1 MHAPESLVKLSL
13 KAVLALIACAAAA
26 SAQPYGYVSNTMGN
40 TVSVVNIANNT
51 VAASILIS
59 AAGLAGLAITPD
71 GSYLYVAEQSK
82 NSVGVISTSSKTV
95 VNTILVGTSP
105 VQVAITPNGA
115 TAYVANQGSN
125 NVSVINTATRT
136 VVANVPVGT
145 KPVGIAVTRDG
156 SKVLVANL
164 SSANISVIS
173 TASNTVVAT
182 WTALAG
188 PNGMAMS
195 PNGSLVYVTNKDANA
210 VTVYNLSYG
219 TIQSTI
225 TGFAAPNAAAVTPDG
240 SQLYVTNANSS
251 KVFAVN
257 TSSFAITQV
266 PVGLLPTSVAVSSDG
281 TTAYVTNAYG
291 YSLSEINTAN
301 NTVKYTLKSVGIYP
315 YSVAL
320 FIARIQ
326 DTGTSVPEF
335 TTVSAASYTPA
346 IGVAPD
352 SIVAGF
358 GKNLAETQEGAAAL
372 PLPTVLAG
380 RSVSVRD
387 SAGAERPAPLF
398 MVSPTQVNYL
408 ISPDTAVGLATVTV
422 MDGQEVVT
430 SGPVQVNAIAPAL
443 FSVNASGQGV
453 AAAQAVQVSADGTQT
468 TMPVAQWDA
477 VAQRWASVPIDLS
490 AGVQTVL
497 LLYGTGIRGR
507 SSPDAVQAQVGGV
520 HAIVDYAGA
529 QPAYSGL
536 DQVNLRLPQELAGRG
551 EVVIT
556 LTVDSVAANQVTVNV
571 K

>member
-1 MHAPESLVKLSL
+1 
-13 KAVLALIACAAAA
+13 
-26 SAQPYGYVSNTMGN
+26 
-40 TVSVVNIANNT
+40 
-51 VAASILIS
+51 
-59 AAGLAGLAITPD
+59 
-71 GSYLYVAEQSK
+71 
-82 NSVGVISTSSKTV
+82 VISTSSNTL

-105 VQVAITPNGA
+105 VQIAITPNGA

-136 VVANVPVGT
+136 VVGNVPVGT

-156 SKVLVANL
+156 SKVLVANR

-195 PNGSLVYVTNKDANA
+195 PNGSLVYVTNMDANA

-257 TSSFAITQV
+257 TSSFAITRV
-266 PVGLLPTSVAVSSDG
+266 PVGRLPTSVAVSSDG

-320 FIARIQ
+320 FIDRIQ

-335 TTVSAASYTPA
+335 TTVSAASYTPS
-346 IGVAPD
+346 VAPD

-380 RSVSVRD
+380 RSVSIRD

-398 MVSPTQVNYL
+398 MISPTQVNYL

-430 SGPVQVNAIAPAL
+430 SGAVQVNAIAPAL

-453 AAAQAVQVSADGTQT
+453 AAAQAVQVSADGTHT
-468 TMPVAQWDA
+468 TVPIAQWDA
-477 VAQRWASVPIDLS
+477 LAQSWASVPIDLS